1 MRFIDE
7 DLWHAGS
14 TTAFLNHSLA
24 KGRVIINKDFFD
36 FLPFLCQQ
44 ACRHDAIRAKS
55 GAVHAYLGHLA
66 FQREFFF
73 LPGENAT
80 GQIVDLVEAFFSELA
95 ASADRAVS

>member
-1 MRFIDE
+1 MSFINE
-7 DLWHAGS
+7 DLRNAGS
-14 TTAFLNHSLA
+14 AITFLDHSLA

-36 FLPFLCQQ
+36 FLPFFCQQ
-44 ACRHDAIRAKS
+44 ACGHDAIRTES